1 MPGGTRAQLGN
12 ELFSQTLF
20 LTVTP
25 PATVTTAVITQQTVN
40 VAGILPGDLF
50 SWNMTTFVNPL
61 IQIDNMLCVTPGVLT
76 INWASAGATISSP
89 VAQAILVEVTR
100 AENTSLGLSSLP
112 SSVQ

>member
-25 PATVTTAVITQQTVN
+25 PATITTAVITQQTVN

-61 IQIDNMLCVTPGVLT
+61 IQMDNLLCATPGVLT
-76 INWASAGATISSP
+76 INWTSAGATISGAL
-89 VAQAILVEVTR
+89 AQAFILEVTR
-100 AENTSLGLSSLP
+100 PENSSLGLSALPTSL
-112 SSVQ
+112 S